1 MSSRIMT
8 EVVDVGFRNARE
20 NREDTARWLAVE
32 VLLTDPVA
40 LEDDEL
46 AERLLAL
53 QDRLEALA
61 RARYGLPGAPGAT
74 DLNA

>member
-1 MSSRIMT
+1 MDSRTMT
-8 EVVDVGFRNARE
+8 KVADASFRNARE
-20 NREDTARWLAVE
+20 NREDTARWLAAE
-32 VLLTDPVA
+32 VLLANPVA

-61 RARYGLPGAPGAT
+61 RARYGLPGVPSAT
-74 DLNA
+74 ELSD